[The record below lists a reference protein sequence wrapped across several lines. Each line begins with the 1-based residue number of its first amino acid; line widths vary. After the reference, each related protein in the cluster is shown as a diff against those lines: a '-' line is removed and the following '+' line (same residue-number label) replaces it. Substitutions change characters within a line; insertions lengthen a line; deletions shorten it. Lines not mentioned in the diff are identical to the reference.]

1 MHIGF
6 GQNTVSSLYGHQ
18 KGDHMKTIGFSHK
31 KHKANESQEKMTV
44 TSGKDVCRKIGH
56 SDEVDGENQENTYI
70 HDSFALDAS
79 YANYIRETVP
89 KTVWSNDYLRELWDE
104 NAKYL
109 KSIRESKNG
118 YGFDDIGMGAA
129 YAYSTMYQ
137 KIVEGYR
144 NGTREVYVC
153 DNPESGKR
161 RLLSMDEELEK
172 LNKGFEELIKWD
184 KMVAKSQK
192 QNAENKQKFQNTK
205 LDESFDAFDIN
216 QACDYIQ
223 DSYLEFRS
231 LYLEQYERTG
241 GNIDIKSLFSSV
253 LRSGNQDMHKYCEFL
268 FEKIGFI
275 DDERYA
281 NRYTEELIRKGK
293 GKKAIYNLLIK
304 KGIEQ
309 DLINENLSK
318 YEKDDEFAN
327 ALRIAE
333 KLVKPESD
341 YPIKKQK
348 MQLIEKLLREGY
360 GQDAINYAMSN
371 ITFTDNS
378 QERLIK
384 EYEKLQD
391 KNIEKEKII
400 ARLLAKGY
408 ECSDIKR
415 ILK

>member
-70 HDSFALDAS
+70 HDSFALDAG

-172 LNKGFEELIKWD
+172 LNKGFDELIKWD

-268 FEKIGFI
+268 FEK
-275 DDERYA
+275 
-281 NRYTEELIRKGK
+281 LV
-293 GKKAIYNLLIK
+293 LLFNAGIK
-304 KGIEQ
+304 MFE
-309 DLINENLSK
+309 K
-318 YEKDDEFAN
+318 Y
-327 ALRIAE
+327 
-333 KLVKPESD
+333 
-341 YPIKKQK
+341 
-348 MQLIEKLLREGY
+348 
-360 GQDAINYAMSN
+360 
-371 ITFTDNS
+371 
-378 QERLIK
+378 
-384 EYEKLQD
+384 
-391 KNIEKEKII
+391 
-400 ARLLAKGY
+400 
-408 ECSDIKR
+408 
-415 ILK
+415 

>member
-18 KGDHMKTIGFSHK
+18 KGDHMKTIELSHK

-44 TSGKDVCRKIGH
+44 TSGKDVCRRIGH
-56 SDEVDGENQENTYI
+56 SDEADGENQENAYI
-70 HDSFALDAS
+70 HDRFALDAG

-89 KTVWSNDYLRELWDE
+89 KTTWSKDYLQELWDE
-104 NAKYL
+104 ETKYL

-153 DNPESGKR
+153 DNPESGKRRLLSMDEELEKLNKGFEELIKWDKMVAKSQKQNADNPESGKR

-275 DDERYA
+275 
-281 NRYTEELIRKGK
+281 
-293 GKKAIYNLLIK
+293 
-304 KGIEQ
+304 
-309 DLINENLSK
+309 
-318 YEKDDEFAN
+318 
-327 ALRIAE
+327 
-333 KLVKPESD
+333 V
-341 YPIKKQK
+341 
-348 MQLIEKLLREGY
+348 
-360 GQDAINYAMSN
+360 
-371 ITFTDNS
+371 
-378 QERLIK
+378 
-384 EYEKLQD
+384 
-391 KNIEKEKII
+391 
-400 ARLLAKGY
+400 
-408 ECSDIKR
+408 
-415 ILK
+415 

>member
-18 KGDHMKTIGFSHK
+18 KGDHVKTIELSHK

-44 TSGKDVCRKIGH
+44 TSGKDV
-56 SDEVDGENQENTYI
+56 
-70 HDSFALDAS
+70 
-79 YANYIRETVP
+79 
-89 KTVWSNDYLRELWDE
+89 
-104 NAKYL
+104 
-109 KSIRESKNG
+109 
-118 YGFDDIGMGAA
+118 DDIGMGAA

-275 DDERYA
+275 
-281 NRYTEELIRKGK
+281 
-293 GKKAIYNLLIK
+293 
-304 KGIEQ
+304 
-309 DLINENLSK
+309 
-318 YEKDDEFAN
+318 
-327 ALRIAE
+327 
-333 KLVKPESD
+333 V
-341 YPIKKQK
+341 
-348 MQLIEKLLREGY
+348 
-360 GQDAINYAMSN
+360 
-371 ITFTDNS
+371 
-378 QERLIK
+378 
-384 EYEKLQD
+384 
-391 KNIEKEKII
+391 
-400 ARLLAKGY
+400 
-408 ECSDIKR
+408 
-415 ILK
+415 

>member
-18 KGDHMKTIGFSHK
+18 KGDYMKTIGFSHK

-205 LDESFDAFDIN
+205 LDESFDTFDIN

-241 GNIDIKSLFSSV
+241 GNIDIKSLFSYV

-268 FEKIGFI
+268 FLLLNAGIKMFEK
-275 DDERYA
+275 Y
-281 NRYTEELIRKGK
+281 
-293 GKKAIYNLLIK
+293 
-304 KGIEQ
+304 
-309 DLINENLSK
+309 
-318 YEKDDEFAN
+318 
-327 ALRIAE
+327 
-333 KLVKPESD
+333 
-341 YPIKKQK
+341 
-348 MQLIEKLLREGY
+348 
-360 GQDAINYAMSN
+360 
-371 ITFTDNS
+371 
-378 QERLIK
+378 
-384 EYEKLQD
+384 
-391 KNIEKEKII
+391 
-400 ARLLAKGY
+400 
-408 ECSDIKR
+408 
-415 ILK
+415 

>member
-70 HDSFALDAS
+70 HDSFALDAG
-79 YANYIRETVP
+79 
-89 KTVWSNDYLRELWDE
+89 YLQELWDE
-104 NAKYL
+104 ETKYL

-241 GNIDIKSLFSSV
+241 GNIDIKSLFSYV

-275 DDERYA
+275 
-281 NRYTEELIRKGK
+281 
-293 GKKAIYNLLIK
+293 
-304 KGIEQ
+304 
-309 DLINENLSK
+309 
-318 YEKDDEFAN
+318 
-327 ALRIAE
+327 
-333 KLVKPESD
+333 V
-341 YPIKKQK
+341 
-348 MQLIEKLLREGY
+348 
-360 GQDAINYAMSN
+360 
-371 ITFTDNS
+371 
-378 QERLIK
+378 
-384 EYEKLQD
+384 
-391 KNIEKEKII
+391 
-400 ARLLAKGY
+400 
-408 ECSDIKR
+408 
-415 ILK
+415 

>member
-268 FEKIGFI
+268 FEK
-275 DDERYA
+275 
-281 NRYTEELIRKGK
+281 LV
-293 GKKAIYNLLIK
+293 LLFNAGIK
-304 KGIEQ
+304 MFE
-309 DLINENLSK
+309 K
-318 YEKDDEFAN
+318 Y
-327 ALRIAE
+327 
-333 KLVKPESD
+333 
-341 YPIKKQK
+341 
-348 MQLIEKLLREGY
+348 
-360 GQDAINYAMSN
+360 
-371 ITFTDNS
+371 
-378 QERLIK
+378 
-384 EYEKLQD
+384 
-391 KNIEKEKII
+391 
-400 ARLLAKGY
+400 
-408 ECSDIKR
+408 
-415 ILK
+415 

>member
-18 KGDHMKTIGFSHK
+18 KGDYMKTIGFSHK

-216 QACDYIQ
+216 QAYGVVAAILFLAAALVIYSIFYISVGQ
-223 DSYLEFRS
+223 KVAEFGQ
-231 LYLEQYERTG
+231 LRT
-241 GNIDIKSLFSSV
+241 
-253 LRSGNQDMHKYCEFL
+253 
-268 FEKIGFI
+268 IG
-275 DDERYA
+275 A
-281 NRYTEELIRKGK
+281 
-293 GKKAIYNLLIK
+293 
-304 KGIEQ
+304 
-309 DLINENLSK
+309 S
-318 YEKDDEFAN
+318 
-327 ALRIAE
+327 
-333 KLVKPESD
+333 
-341 YPIKKQK
+341 KKQIYK
-348 MQLIEKLLREGY
+348 IVLKQGYMLAVPGILIGSIMGTIISYCLQSKGWSVFAFIVSLCGACLFGILLVYISVRKP
-360 GQDAINYAMSN
+360 A
-371 ITFTDNS
+371 
-378 QERLIK
+378 
-384 EYEKLQD
+384 
-391 KNIEKEKII
+391 KI
-400 ARLLAKGY
+400 AANFLCK
-408 ECSDIKR
+408 C
-415 ILK
+415 